1 MVLVKKPKSIISPG
15 GFCGGCGHGI
25 IMRLIG
31 EVIEELGLDH
41 KTINVGDIAC
51 CYYSMD
57 AMNFDAISGPHGRC
71 PAIATAIK
79 KVRPESNVFVIAGD
93 GASYTIGFLE
103 TSYAALRDI
112 PITMVVVNNT
122 TFGMTGGQMAPGTTP
137 LNEKTVTTPLGRD
150 ATKHGKPMDFLQ
162 VIAQYDIEFAARG
175 AVFNVAEIN
184 KTKKLLKKA
193 FENQR
198 DNKGFSIVE
207 ILSAC
212 PTNWGMNPIE
222 ANEKV
227 KNDLTQ
233 VFPIKEFINRGQIK

>member
-1 MVLVKKPKSIISPG
+1 MVLVKKPESIIGPG
-15 GFCGGCGHGI
+15 GFCGGCGHGV

-31 EVIEELGLDH
+31 EVIQELGLDQ

-57 AMNFDAISGPHGRC
+57 AMKFDAISGPHGRC

-112 PITMVVVNNT
+112 PITMIVVNNSI
-122 TFGMTGGQMAPGTTP
+122 FGMTGGQMAPGTT
-137 LNEKTVTTPLGRD
+137 LLDEKTVTTPLGRD
-150 ATKHGKPMDFLQ
+150 SANHGKPVDFLQ
-162 VIAQYDIEFAARG
+162 VLSQYDIEYAARG
-175 AVFNVAEIN
+175 ALYNVAEIN
-184 KTKKLLKKA
+184 KTKKLMKKA

-207 ILSAC
+207 VLSAC
-212 PTNWGMNPIE
+212 PTNWGMTPIK

-227 KNDLTQ
+227 QKVMTQ
-233 VFPIKEFINRGQIK
+233 VFPLKEYVNRG